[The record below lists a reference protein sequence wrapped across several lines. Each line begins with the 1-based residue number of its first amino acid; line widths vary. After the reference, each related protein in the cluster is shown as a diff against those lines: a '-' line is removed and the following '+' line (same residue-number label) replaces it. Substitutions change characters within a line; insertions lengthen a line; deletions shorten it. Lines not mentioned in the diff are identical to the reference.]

1 MNDQRPGMFVPAL
14 IGGVIA
20 GVLSGIP
27 IVNCLCCLWVIG
39 GGVLAAYFLTKESSV
54 TLTAGDGAIVGI
66 FTGIIAAV
74 VEAFVNIPF
83 RAMSEKLM
91 QGMMDRFLQYYE
103 EMPSGWE
110 SWLEDGG
117 FEGSIVWTVLG
128 LVVSAVIFSA
138 LGALGGIIG
147 ISLFGKKKAA
157 QKVEGVVDV
166 SEDTSDRQS

>member
-14 IGGVIA
+14 IGGVVA

-27 IVNCLCCLWVIG
+27 IVNCLCCLWIIG
-39 GGVLAAYFLTKESSV
+39 GGILAAYFLTKESSI

-74 VEAFVNIPF
+74 VEAFMEIPF
-83 RAMSEKLM
+83 RAINERLV
-91 QGMMDRFLQYYE
+91 QGMMDRFSQYYD

-110 SWLEDGG
+110 SWLQDRG
-117 FEGSIVWTVLG
+117 FDDSVVWTILG
-128 LVVSAVIFSA
+128 LVISAVIFSA

-147 ISLFGKKKAA
+147 ISLFGKKKVGPKAGG
-157 QKVEGVVDV
+157 VEHV